1 MSLEE
6 EENRCK
12 TKRRERKNTNI
23 IPGSLAPTSV
33 PQFNKLGSHLLQPKS
48 GSRSRQT
55 QSRVNHP
62 SIIDRFVAVARAC
75 GAGAR
80 PDLTNWS
87 DITRTGRTARTA
99 SANAFGTPNLSKN
112 PPHSRAYL
120 RAWLAAAAVEAWGT
134 CSGPTVREKRG
145 YRSRSSSPPPP
156 RPAQIKHAVSRPRP
170 RALSTA
176 AHAHGGKSKTATM
189 HSRLARASFSCP
201 KAPRAFTTHRR
212 GDWPDRRAPTQQQ
225 CLCLPFDI
233 CAGSDRNEN
242 KLTPA
247 Y

>member
-1 MSLEE
+1 
-6 EENRCK
+6 
-12 TKRRERKNTNI
+12 
-23 IPGSLAPTSV
+23 
-33 PQFNKLGSHLLQPKS
+33 LLQPKS

-170 RALSTA
+170 RPRPRALSTA

-189 HSRLARASFSCP
+189 LSRVWRARRFRVQKRLTLLPLTAG
-201 KAPRAFTTHRR
+201 
-212 GDWPDRRAPTQQQ
+212 GDWPDRLAPTQQQ

-233 CAGSDRNEN
+233 CAGSDRNKN

>member
-1 MSLEE
+1 MDRTWTCS
-6 EENRCK
+6 R
-12 TKRRERKNTNI
+12 
-23 IPGSLAPTSV
+23 
-33 PQFNKLGSHLLQPKS
+33 LLQPKS

-120 RAWLAAAAVEAWGT
+120 RAWLAAPAAAAAVVAWGT

-145 YRSRSSSPPPP
+145 YRSRSSSSSSPP
-156 RPAQIKHAVSRPRP
+156 RPAQIKHAVSRSRP
-170 RALSTA
+170 RHRR
-176 AHAHGGKSKTATM
+176 HAHGGKSKTATM
-189 HSRLARASFSCP
+189 LSRVWRARRCRVQKRLTLLPLTAASIGLTAWPPRSNNVSACP
-201 KAPRAFTTHRR
+201 
-212 GDWPDRRAPTQQQ
+212 
-225 CLCLPFDI
+225 
-233 CAGSDRNEN
+233 
-242 KLTPA
+242 LTFA
-247 Y
+247 QGQIGTRIN

>member
-1 MSLEE
+1 MDRTWTWTCS
-6 EENRCK
+6 R
-12 TKRRERKNTNI
+12 
-23 IPGSLAPTSV
+23 
-33 PQFNKLGSHLLQPKS
+33 LLQPKS

-80 PDLTNWS
+80 PDLTSWS

-112 PPHSRAYL
+112 PPHSRAYFYL
-120 RAWLAAAAVEAWGT
+120 RAWIAAAAVEAWGT

-145 YRSRSSSPPPP
+145 YRSRSSSSSSSPP
-156 RPAQIKHAVSRPRP
+156 RPAQIKHAVSRPRPRP

-176 AHAHGGKSKTATM
+176 AHAHGGKSK
-189 HSRLARASFSCP
+189 SAR
-201 KAPRAFTTHRR
+201 
-212 GDWPDRRAPTQQQ
+212 QQQ
-225 CLCLPFDI
+225 CSRERLTLLP
-233 CAGSDRNEN
+233 
-242 KLTPA
+242 LTAWPPRSNNVSA
-247 Y
+247 CPLTFAQGQIGTRIN